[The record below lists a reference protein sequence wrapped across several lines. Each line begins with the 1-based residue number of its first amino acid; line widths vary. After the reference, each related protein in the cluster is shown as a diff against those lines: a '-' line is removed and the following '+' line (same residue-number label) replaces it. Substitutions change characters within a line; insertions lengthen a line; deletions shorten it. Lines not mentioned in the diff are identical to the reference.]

1 MDNRPCSLFLAFLF
15 LFCVPLPTRA
25 GIIYVNG
32 NGATPPYTGQSWD
45 HAFITIQDGVNAAV
59 ADDEVW
65 VAYGL
70 YLERVTMK
78 NSVRVYGGFAG
89 VETSRSQRPPFP
101 RVSPDPYETRIDA
114 NKTGATVT
122 SNNVISAVLDGF
134 TVQGANASGGIVM
147 SSSSTTIA
155 NCHITGNQGSG
166 IIGGGSGPDRK
177 PNVTAN
183 IIDYNYTG
191 IQACYYGAITG
202 NTISHNNGDGLLS
215 CYDATI
221 TGNTISHNYGDG
233 LKNCWNTVITGNTI
247 SHNLS
252 DGLQQCDYFVGSGN
266 TISFNGQFGLYSCVG
281 SVSKASVIS
290 DNSAG
295 GTYGRSSLYS
305 CLVTRNNGGGL
316 LSFNADGVAKVVNC
330 TIAANTGDGLA
341 FTGNGIFTNNIIAF
355 NKRGLVR
362 TSGATLPSV
371 SYNDVY
377 SNLTDTT
384 AYDYVGIADQTGAAG
399 NIMQDPLFA
408 NRAAGDFHL
417 AGGPCVNTGDNN
429 SVNPGDVDLDNAP
442 RIQNGI
448 VDMGCYETGNVTLP
462 LSMVFSVEPGGGTAP
477 VRLNPQPV
485 VRVQD
490 ATGAPVSHTGS
501 VTLSI
506 KTGTGPAGATLLGT
520 TTMPIIN
527 GRAVFWNLA
536 VDKPGTGYVLTAVS
550 DGLPSVDSQPF
561 STAANPWC
569 DLNRDGLFNLL
580 DITYA
585 LRVWAGL
592 DQPT

>member
-1 MDNRPCSLFLAFLF
+1 MDNRPCSLFLAFFF
-15 LFCVPLPTRA
+15 LFCVLLPTRA

-45 HAFITIQDGVNAAV
+45 HAFINIQDGINAAV

-65 VAYGL
+65 VAYGH
-70 YLERVTMK
+70 YIERITLK

-89 VETSRSQRPPFP
+89 VETSRAQRPPFP

-114 NKTGATVT
+114 NKAGGTVT
-122 SNNVISAVLDGF
+122 ANNIIGAVLDGF
-134 TVQGANASGGIVM
+134 TVEGANSSGGIVM
-147 SSSSTTIA
+147 SSSSTTIT
-155 NCHITGNQGSG
+155 NCHITGNQGAG
-166 IIGGGSGPDRK
+166 IIGGGNGPDRK
-177 PNVTAN
+177 PLVTAN
-183 IIDYNYTG
+183 TIDYNYIG

-202 NTISHNNGDGLLS
+202 NTISHNDGDGLLT
-215 CYDATI
+215 CYYAAV
-221 TGNTISHNYGDG
+221 TGNTISHNNGDG
-233 LKNCWNTVITGNTI
+233 LKSCSPATISTNSI
-247 SHNLS
+247 SHNVS
-252 DGLQQCDYFVGSGN
+252 DGMQLCDNAVGSGN
-266 TISFNGQFGLYSCVG
+266 TISFNGQYGINSCAGAVLT
-281 SVSKASVIS
+281 STVIS
-290 DNSAG
+290 DNTLGA
-295 GTYGRSSLYS
+295 TYGRLSLIS
-305 CLVTRNNGGGL
+305 CLVTRNGGGL

-341 FTGNGIFTNNIIAF
+341 FTGNGIFINNIIAF

-362 TSGATLPSV
+362 TSGATLPSF

-377 SNLTDTT
+377 GNITDTT
-384 AYDYVGIADQTGAAG
+384 AYDYVGLADQTGNAG
-399 NIMQDPLFA
+399 NIKEDPLFA
-408 NRAAGDFHL
+408 NRASGDFHL
-417 AGGPCVNTGDNN
+417 TGGPCVNTGDNN
-429 SVNPGDVDLDNAP
+429 AVNTGDVDLDNAP

-462 LSMVFSVEPGGGTAP
+462 LSLFFSVQPGGGTAP

-490 ATGAPVSHTGS
+490 ATGALVSHTGS
-501 VTLSI
+501 ITLSI

-536 VDKPGTGYVLTAVS
+536 VNKPGAGYVLTAVS

-569 DLNRDGLFNLL
+569 DLNRDGLFTLA